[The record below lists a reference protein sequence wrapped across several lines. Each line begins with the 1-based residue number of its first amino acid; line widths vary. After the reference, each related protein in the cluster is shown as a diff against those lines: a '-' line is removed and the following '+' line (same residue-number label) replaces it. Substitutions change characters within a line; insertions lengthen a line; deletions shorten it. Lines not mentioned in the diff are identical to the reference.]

1 MNPLGTSATL
11 LAVSRCYAVKPDGP
25 DGATGID
32 KRPVDGPVRLA
43 RLGVDGDAVLD
54 TEHHGG
60 PDKAVYVYAV
70 EDLRWWAGMLGRDL
84 PPGAFGENLTTEG
97 LDVTGA
103 VVGERWR
110 VGGPDGPLLEVRQ
123 PRIPCATFQRHLD
136 ARAWVRRFTEHG
148 APGAYCAVLEEG
160 AVRAGDRV
168 DVVHVPE
175 HGVTLG
181 EVFLPRETDDV
192 ARARLASLAA
202 VDGLALPLQRALAR
216 TLGRAPAQ
224 AGPAER
230 PVDV

>member
-1 MNPLGTSATL
+1 MNHLGASAAL
-11 LAVSRCYAVKPDGP
+11 LAVSRCFAVKADGP
-25 DGATGID
+25 DDVTGID
-32 KRPVDGPVRLA
+32 KRPVDGPLRLE
-43 RLGVDGDAVLD
+43 RLGVEGDSVLD

-84 PPGAFGENLTTEG
+84 PPGTFGENLTSEG

-136 ARAWVRRFTEHG
+136 ERAWVRRFTEHG

-168 DVVHVPE
+168 EIVHVPA

-181 EVFLPRETDDV
+181 EVFLPRAADDV

-202 VDGLALPLQRALAR
+202 VDGLALPLRRALAQV
-216 TLGRAPAQ
+216 LGRRPEPA
-224 AGPAER
+224 
-230 PVDV
+230 VD

>member
-1 MNPLGTSATL
+1 MNALGTSATL
-11 LAVSRCYAVKPDGP
+11 LAVSRCFVVKPDGP
-25 DGATGID
+25 DDVTGID
-32 KRPVDGPVRLA
+32 KRPVDGPVRLE
-43 RLGVDGDAVLD
+43 RLGVEGDSVLD
-54 TEHHGG
+54 TVHHGG

-110 VGGPDGPLLEVRQ
+110 IGGALLEVRQ

-136 ARAWVRRFTEHG
+136 ERAWVRRFTEHG

-168 DVVHVPE
+168 DVVHVPA

-181 EVFLPRETDDV
+181 EVFLPRESDAA

-216 TLGRAPAQ
+216 TLGRTAAQ
-224 AGPAER
+224 AGPAGL
-230 PVDV
+230 PVDA